1 MPPSVWMIW
10 VLAGVLGASGVVL
23 LLGALWAS
31 AARLGAAAPVVGTGG
46 GCCLECGYSTDGLE
60 DAVCPECGGG
70 FAACARRK
78 ERGRR
83 AMLAAAGITMVVVA
97 GLGFPASQAAQYG
110 MAHAAPNVALIQML
124 RWSPASIDAIGSELR
139 MRAETR
145 MLRAWERR
153 DLARACE
160 GAMGRG
166 ESAAVRREA
175 AGVLASVGEEASE
188 ATVLGMLRDM
198 DARVRA
204 EGVRA
209 ACAGREAARGKG
221 AFVRRHLMTMA
232 QSDRSPLVRKLAV
245 DSMRVVGA
253 GEEGRSV
260 LAAALSDPNDG
271 VRRRALLGL
280 ASGVWDNRAATAAA
294 IAAAT
299 DADENLRWLAAWALA
314 RLAERERGVVGVVGV
329 LATTLPMLVGMAI
342 GDEDE
347 GVRVAAM
354 EAIRAIRG

>member
-1 MPPSVWMIW
+1 M
-10 VLAGVLGASGVVL
+10 GAV
-23 LLGALWAS
+23 WAS
-31 AARLGAAAPVVGTGG
+31 AARLGAAAPVVGKRGER
-46 GCCLECGYSTDGLE
+46 CRACRYSTDGLE
-60 DAVCPECGGG
+60 EAVCPECGGG
-70 FAACARRK
+70 FASCARRL

-83 AMLAAAGITMVVVA
+83 AMLTAAGISLVVMA

-110 MAHAAPNVALIQML
+110 LAHAAPNVVLIQIL
-124 RWSPASIDAIGSELR
+124 KWSPSSIDAIGAELR
-139 MRAETR
+139 MRAETG
-145 MLRAWERR
+145 MLRGWERR

-166 ESAAVRREA
+166 ELSVVRREA
-175 AGVLASVGEEASE
+175 AGVLASVGQEATE
-188 ATVLGMLRDM
+188 ATVLGMLRDT

-209 ACAGREAARGKG
+209 ACTGREQALGKKS
-221 AFVRRHLMTMA
+221 FVRRRLMTLA
-232 QSDRSPLVRKLAV
+232 QTDRSPMVRKLAV
-245 DSMRVVGA
+245 DSMRLVGA

-280 ASGVWDNRAATAAA
+280 ASGVWDDRAATAAA

-314 RLAERERGVVGVVGV
+314 RLAERERGVVGV
-329 LATTLPMLVGMAI
+329 LAATLPMLVGMAI
-342 GDEDE
+342 GDENE